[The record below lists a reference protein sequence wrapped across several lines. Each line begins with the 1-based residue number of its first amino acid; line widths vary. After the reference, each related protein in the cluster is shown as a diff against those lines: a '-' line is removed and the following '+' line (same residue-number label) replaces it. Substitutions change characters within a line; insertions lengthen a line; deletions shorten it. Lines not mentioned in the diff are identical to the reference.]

1 MKLEISTRN
10 AIQVATAVLFTV
22 LLTDIFHLPRSY
34 WATLTAFLLVAQTFG
49 ESVKKSAE
57 RIGMTILG
65 CIAGTL
71 LFILFQHHS
80 LALLGCVCL
89 CTFCIS
95 YYFSVSYGISVFFI
109 TMMVV
114 FIFGMINTWNT
125 NLLEA
130 RIIETLIGAGIALLS
145 SALVLPISAKQQ
157 LKNAIPE
164 YINICKVSFNTS
176 ANKIIGKPFSKE
188 PTKLLSKFQALQHN
202 AKLIRYENLFGFL
215 SKEKFERSLFELRML
230 AYHLGTAY
238 DLSENLHDKLD
249 LSLIRSELEAL
260 FSTVNQNFDRL
271 TLAYQTKRLES
282 AFVPIDHLSLLSAEK
297 LADCLKSTSQ
307 EPDHWFKFYAFLYAT
322 RRINATI
329 DELIKLTH

>member
-1 MKLEISTRN
+1 MKIKISTRN
-10 AIQVATAVLFTV
+10 AIQVATAVLLTV
-22 LLTDIFHLPRSY
+22 LLTDVFHLPRSY

-65 CIAGTL
+65 CIAGSL
-71 LFILFQHHS
+71 LFIVLQHHT
-80 LALLGCVCL
+80 LVLLGCICL

-95 YYFSVSYGISVFFI
+95 YYFSVSYGIGVFFI

-125 NLLEA
+125 ALLEA
-130 RIIETLIGAGIALLS
+130 RIIETLIGAAIALLS

-157 LKNAIPE
+157 LKDAIPE
-164 YINICKVSFNTS
+164 YISACKLSFNT
-176 ANKIIGKPFSKE
+176 AADKTIGKTFSKV

-238 DLSENLHDKLD
+238 DIAENLHDKLN
-249 LSLIRSELEAL
+249 LSLIHTELESL
-260 FSTVNQNFDRL
+260 FSIVNTNFDRL
-271 TLAYQTKRLES
+271 TLAYQGKRADTEFE
-282 AFVPIDHLSLLSAEK
+282 AIDHLHLLSAEK
-297 LADCLKSTSQ
+297 LTNCLKSTTQ
-307 EPDHWFKFYAFLYAT
+307 EPDYWFKFYAFLYAT

-329 DELIKLTH
+329 GELIKLTH